1 MSVRSICRHLP
12 VLALTL
18 LCAAPALAQGG
29 PYRFY
34 PLTPCR
40 LVDTRSTEAPSLTGP
55 AANTRTFQ
63 VRGKCGVPTEAKA
76 AALNVTAFNPSRN
89 GHLRAW
95 PSGTTMPNT
104 SILNYQTATVIAN
117 GAIVP
122 LSTNAQD
129 LAIFAYLG
137 PSPTASDKVDV
148 IIDVTGYFAPATP

>member
-1 MSVRSICRHLP
+1 MPVRFICRHLP
-12 VLALTL
+12 VVALTL
-18 LCAAPALAQGG
+18 MSVAPVLAQGG

-40 LVDTRSTEAPSLTGP
+40 LVDTRAAEGPVLEGP
-55 AANTRTFQ
+55 ASNTRTFQ

-76 AALNVTAFNPSRN
+76 AALNVTAFNPTRN

-95 PSGTTMPNT
+95 PSGTAMPNT

-122 LSTNAQD
+122 LSTDTQD
-129 LAIFAYLG
+129 LAIFAFLG
-137 PSPTASDKVDV
+137 ASPTAADEVHV
-148 IIDVTGYFAPATP
+148 IIDVTGYFAPVAP